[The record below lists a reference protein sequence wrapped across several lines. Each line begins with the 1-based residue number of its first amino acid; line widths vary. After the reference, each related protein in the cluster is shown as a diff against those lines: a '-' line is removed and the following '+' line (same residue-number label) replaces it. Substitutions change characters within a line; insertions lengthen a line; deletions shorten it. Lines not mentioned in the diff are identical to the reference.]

1 MYNSQA
7 YLEEISSQ
15 LPALQL
21 LIQMGWTYLSPSE
34 ALHLRGGRQANV
46 ILTGVLDPWLR
57 AHNRIAY
64 KGESHPFSNGN
75 ITQAIAKLVDEPFQ
89 SLIPTNKTLY
99 ELLTLGTS
107 LTQTIRGDRKSYSLH
122 YIDWQHPERNVYH
135 VSDEFSVE
143 QRGSHST
150 RRPDIVL
157 FVNGIPLVVIE
168 CKRADKEHHG
178 EKAIA
183 LGIQQLLMYQSQ
195 EEIPHLFA
203 TSQLLLAISPND
215 TLYATTATPK
225 KFWSLWRETGT
236 DSARLEAITLE
247 ADVHALINR
256 PLSPGDEN
264 RLYDWREYAGPIR
277 SHFSKLGERLPTEQ
291 DRTLY
296 ALLRPARL
304 LELAYQ
310 FIVYDNGV
318 KKIARYQQ
326 YFAIQETI
334 KRVVHRNAQ
343 GTRTGGVIWH
353 TTGSGKSLT
362 MVMLAKALT
371 LHPNVP
377 NPRVVLVTDRV
388 DLDRQIYDT
397 FKACGKSVAQ
407 AKSGKHLVR
416 MVTGKLGKGERATD
430 VITTLIN
437 KFEEAARQKV
447 KDEGINT
454 FVLVD
459 ESHRSQ
465 YGSMHAKMQRV
476 FPNACYIG
484 FTGTPLTKKEKSTA
498 ETFGSFIH
506 KYPMRQAV
514 ADKAVVPLL
523 YEGRI
528 VEQDVD
534 KAQLERWFERTTRH
548 LSDDQKADLKRKM
561 SRSEAINATAQRLKE
576 IAYNVALHYEQNH
589 RGTGFKAQLATPSKQ
604 IGTIYLNYLRE
615 YGIDAALMIS
625 PPDSREGQDE
635 VDGAL
640 PEVQLF
646 WKRVMERYGS
656 EEAYNRETLSSF
668 GSAEGIEILVVVD
681 KLLTGFDEPRN
692 RVLYVD
698 KPLREHTLLQA
709 IARVNRLAE
718 GKDFGYIIDY
728 RGVLGELNQAINL
741 YDALAEFDVEDVVG
755 TLADVSEQIERLP
768 QLHSDLWA
776 IFASVLNQRDREQ
789 MERHLEPEDRRA
801 RFYEALTDYAR
812 VLQVALASVQF
823 YSDTP
828 ENRIQRYKD
837 DLRFFHNLRHS
848 VQLRYAE
855 TVDYRGDYEEK
866 VRKLMDEHIKATGTT
881 VITEMVNIFD
891 TEKFDAEV
899 EKLASPTAKADTI
912 LHRMTRTV
920 NEHMN
925 EDPAYYRKFSEL
937 IADTIRA
944 YREGRI
950 SELEYL
956 QRAETQMESLRA
968 RRDDSQPGDLS
979 RYRHAPAYYGAL
991 KEQLNGYGV
1000 DENRLAQAAI
1010 RQETIIED
1018 YKVTDWAGNE
1028 DVKKQIRRALD
1039 DHFYNLERELDLTLP
1054 SEELDAL
1061 IEQALEIAI
1070 ARDRLT
1076 LPGSGHNNY

>member
-1 MYNSQA
+1 MTQSHA

-15 LPALQL
+15 LPAIQL
-21 LIQMGWTYLSPSE
+21 LIQMGWTYLPPAE
-34 ALHLRGGRQANV
+34 ALYLRGGRTRNV
-46 ILTGVLDPWLR
+46 ILTGILEPWLR
-57 AHNRIAY
+57 ANNHIAY
-64 KGESHPFSNGN
+64 KGERHPFSDGN
-75 ITQAIAKLVDEPFQ
+75 ISEAIAKLVDEPFQ
-89 SLIPTNKTLY
+89 SLVPTNKILT

-107 LTQTIRGDRKSYSLH
+107 LTQTIRGDRKSYSLD

-143 QRGSHST
+143 MRGSHTT

-183 LGIQQLLMYQSQ
+183 LGIQQLLTYQS
-195 EEIPHLFA
+195 EGEIPHLFA
-203 TSQLLLAISPND
+203 TSQLLLAVSPND
-215 TLYATTATPK
+215 ALYATTGTDK
-225 KFWSLWRETGT
+225 KFWAVWRET
-236 DSARLEAITLE
+236 DPAAEHLETIVE
-247 ADVHALINR
+247 EHINR
-256 PLSPGDEN
+256 PLSPGDGS
-264 RLYDWREYAGPIR
+264 RLYDWRDYAGPIR
-277 SHFSKLGERLPTEQ
+277 QHFAQLGHRLPSEQ

-310 FIVYDNGV
+310 FIVFDDGV

-362 MVMLAKALT
+362 MVMLAKALA

-388 DLDRQIYDT
+388 DLDDQIYGT
-397 FKACGKSVAQ
+397 FHACGKSVAQ
-407 AKSGKHLVR
+407 AQSGKHLVR

-447 KDEGINT
+447 SDDGINT

-476 FPNACYIG
+476 FPHACYIG

-498 ETFGSFIH
+498 EKFGSFIH

-514 ADKAVVPLL
+514 VDNAVVPLL

-561 SRSEAINATAQRLKE
+561 SRSEAINATAQRIQE

-589 RGTGFKAQLATPSKQ
+589 RGTGFKAQLATPSKA
-604 IGTIYLNYLRE
+604 IGVTYLNYLRE
-615 YGIDAALMIS
+615 YGVDAALVIS

-640 PEVQLF
+640 PAVQLY
-646 WKRVMERYGS
+646 WKRMMERYQS
-656 EEAYNRETLSSF
+656 EEAYNREILSSF
-668 GSAEGIEILVVVD
+668 GRADGIEILVVVD

-741 YDALAEFDVEDVVG
+741 YDALADFDAEDIAG
-755 TLADVSEQIERLP
+755 TFADVSEEIGRLP

-776 IFASVLNQRDREQ
+776 IFAPVANQRDREQ

-801 RFYEALTDYAR
+801 RFYEALTAYAR
-812 VLQVALASVQF
+812 ALQVALASVQF
-823 YSDTP
+823 YTNTP
-828 ENRIQRYKD
+828 EERIQVYKD
-837 DLRFFHNLRHS
+837 DLAFFHNLRRS
-848 VQLRYAE
+848 AQLRYAE
-855 TVDYRGDYEEK
+855 TVDYQRDYEEK

-881 VITEMVNIFD
+881 VITPLVNVFD
-891 TEKFDAEV
+891 AEKFDAEV

-912 LHRMTRTV
+912 LHRMQRTV
-920 NEHMN
+920 TEHMD

-937 IADTIRA
+937 IAETIRA
-944 YREGRI
+944 YREGRL

-956 QRAETQMESLRA
+956 AQAESQMDNLRT
-968 RRDDSQPGDLS
+968 RRDNNLPGDLS
-979 RYRHAPAYYGAL
+979 RYRHAPAYFGAL
-991 KEQLNGYGV
+991 NEQLGSYAIDPGQ
-1000 DENRLAQAAI
+1000 LAQAAI
-1010 RQETIIED
+1010 RQEEIIESF
-1018 YKVTDWAGNE
+1018 KVTDWAGNL
-1028 DVKKQIRRALD
+1028 DVKQQIRRALD
-1039 DHFYNLERELDLTLP
+1039 EHLYELERGLDLALT
-1054 SEELDAL
+1054 SAQLDAL
-1061 IEQALEIAI
+1061 IEQILEIAI
-1070 ARDRLT
+1070 ARDRLA
-1076 LPGSGHNNY
+1076 

>member
-1 MYNSQA
+1 MAQSQA
-7 YLEEISSQ
+7 YLELISSQ

-21 LIQMGWTYLSPSE
+21 LIQMGWHYLTPTE
-34 ALHLRGGRQANV
+34 ALHLRGGRTKNV
-46 ILTGVLDPWLR
+46 VLTGILDSWLR
-57 AHNRIAY
+57 EYNHIEYR
-64 KGESHPFSNGN
+64 GERHPFSDAN
-75 ITQAIAKLVDEPFQ
+75 ISQAIAKVVDEPFQ
-89 SLIPTNKTLY
+89 SLITTNKVLT
-99 ELLTLGTS
+99 ELLSLGTS
-107 LTQTIRGDRKSYSLH
+107 LTQTIQGDRKSYSLH
-122 YIDWQHPERNVYH
+122 YIDWQHPERNIYH

-143 QRGSHST
+143 MAGSHST

-157 FVNGIPLVVIE
+157 FVNGIPLAIIE
-168 CKRADKEHHG
+168 CKRADQEHHG
-178 EKAIA
+178 EKAVA
-183 LGIQQLLMYQSQ
+183 LGIEQLLMYQSAG
-195 EEIPHLFA
+195 EIPHLFA

-215 TLYATTATPK
+215 ALYATTGTPK
-225 KFWSLWRETGT
+225 KFWSLWRETGMQA
-236 DSARLEAITLE
+236 DALEA
-247 ADVHALINR
+247 AVHDHINR
-256 PLSPGDEN
+256 PLSPGDQN
-264 RLYDWREYAGPIR
+264 RLYDWREYAGSIR
-277 SHFSKLGERLPTEQ
+277 SHFARLGERLPTEQ

-310 FIVYDNGV
+310 YIVFDDGV

-326 YFAIQETI
+326 YFAIQETL
-334 KRVVHRNAQ
+334 KRVIHRNAQ

-362 MVMLAKALT
+362 MVMLAKALA

-388 DLDRQIYDT
+388 DLDDQIYGT

-407 AKSGKHLVR
+407 AQSGQHLVR
-416 MVTGKLGKGERATD
+416 MVSGQLGKGERATD

-498 ETFGSFIH
+498 EKFGSFIH

-514 ADKAVVPLL
+514 ADRAVVPLL

-548 LSDDQKADLKRKM
+548 LSEDQKADLKRKM
-561 SRSEAINATAQRLKE
+561 SRSEAINATAQRIKE
-576 IAYNVALHYEQNH
+576 IAYNVALHYEQNQ
-589 RGTGFKAQLATPSKQ
+589 RGTGFKAQLATPSKA
-604 IGTIYLNYLRE
+604 IGVHYLNYLRE
-615 YGIDAALMIS
+615 YGIDAALAIS

-635 VDGAL
+635 VDGDL

-646 WKRVMERYGS
+646 WKRMMDRYGS
-656 EEAYNRETLSSF
+656 EEAYNKAILNSF
-668 GSAEGIEILVVVD
+668 GQVDGIEILVVVD

-709 IARVNRLAE
+709 IARVNRLFE

-741 YDALAEFDVEDVVG
+741 YDALADFDVEDVVG

-768 QLHSDLWA
+768 HLYSDLWA
-776 IFASVLNQRDREQ
+776 IFEPVVNKRDPEQ

-801 RFYEALTDYAR
+801 RFYDALTDYAR
-812 VLQVALASVQF
+812 ALQVALGSVAF

-828 ENRIQRYKD
+828 EQRIQRYKD
-837 DLRFFHNLRHS
+837 DLKFFHSLRRS

-855 TVDYRGDYEEK
+855 TVDYQKDYEEK

-891 TEKFDAEV
+891 AEKFDAEV
-899 EKLASPTAKADTI
+899 ERLTSPTAKADTI
-912 LHRMTRTV
+912 LHRMQRTV
-920 NEHMN
+920 SEHMD
-925 EDPAYYRKFSEL
+925 EDPAYYRQFSEL

-956 QRAETQMESLRA
+956 ALAEERLENLRT
-968 RRDDSQPGDLS
+968 RQDNSQPANLA

-991 KEQLNGYGV
+991 KEQLNGYRV
-1000 DENRLAQAAI
+1000 DENRLAEAAI
-1010 RQETIIED
+1010 RQEEIIEG
-1018 YKVTDWAGNE
+1018 YKVTDWTSNE

-1039 DHFYNLERELDLTLP
+1039 DHFYDMEQALDLTLP

-1076 LPGSGHNNY
+1076 V